1 MEGGHIVRISVSV
14 KIYQASCVWN
24 FNRKKERK
32 RRLRGEKFSILE
44 LTLFSISRDLL
55 CVNFTPKKNQWLKKN
70 CIVLAVSEKK
80 LFLCCDR
87 VKRPKCP
94 SLELKVRA
102 REISHH
108 LQLREVE
115 ILSAKTD
122 SLKDHLNL
130 CISIPFPLQRSL
142 VLC

>member
-1 MEGGHIVRISVSV
+1 MCQL
-14 KIYQASCVWN
+14 YPQ
-24 FNRKKERK
+24 KK
-32 RRLRGEKFSILE
+32 GSG
-44 LTLFSISRDLL
+44 S
-55 CVNFTPKKNQWLKKN
+55 KKN

-102 REISHH
+102 REISPYP
-108 LQLREVE
+108 QLREVE